1 MKSCLHNNRK
11 NLIKKIT
18 LRVWNFRAGFE
29 TESESVISFFKS
41 SCFCSL
47 KPLQKRSL
55 YVSVCVSVCAISSTF
70 NFKDYSYF
78 YFMWLCRGPFSEPCH
93 NLVPTFSVWLCAG
106 YFSLSTCY
114 HLESPGKTDLEG
126 PSQMWDVTSMGRWL
140 GLWKKAEHCSG
151 CGPSNRPSSW
161 RLLQFLL
168 WLLSMTEDKIR
179 STLSCPLPHFLLRNH
194 FITATEKQT
203 KSIATHAVLHGSLTY
218 LFSVHLCMGL
228 LV

>member
-1 MKSCLHNNRK
+1 MAAHTNHQKLGLGLSQVPLGEGSGGFSCLTMHLHNSTDFSK
-11 NLIKKIT
+11 VTYIGIT
-18 LRVWNFRAGFE
+18 W
-29 TESESVISFFKS
+29 
-41 SCFCSL
+41 
-47 KPLQKRSL
+47 
-55 YVSVCVSVCAISSTF
+55 
-70 NFKDYSYF
+70 
-78 YFMWLCRGPFSEPCH
+78 RGPFSEPCH

-168 WLLSMTEDKIR
+168 
-179 STLSCPLPHFLLRNH
+179 
-194 FITATEKQT
+194 
-203 KSIATHAVLHGSLTY
+203 
-218 LFSVHLCMGL
+218 
-228 LV
+228 